1 MNAEKLYGRLV
12 TWPKAIEPP
21 ILCHTLPAF
30 KQGICQRCG
39 QKERAKL
46 ANNGFYCLKCLNMG
60 RVSTNDCLL
69 TIPEPNLFQ
78 SQSHL
83 RWTGRLTS
91 QQKQV
96 SQDLMASYDRRENRL
111 VWAVTG
117 AGKTEMLF
125 PLIDYAL
132 RGKGRVAILTPR
144 VDVVLELA
152 PRLEAAFDCPI
163 QVLYGQHGSRYQYS
177 QLVLATTHQALRFYR
192 AFDLLIID
200 EVDAFPF
207 RGDAA
212 LSYAV
217 LRAQKIQSSVVYL
230 TATPTADLK
239 RLVKQKK
246 LAQSYLPQRFH
257 QGLLPQIQVQ
267 RVGNWRKHPPKKLLT
282 AVQLWVNQQNPFL
295 IFVPRVKDLV
305 RVFDYLQ
312 RFQTIK
318 GTTVHAA
325 DPDRAEK
332 VRDLRSGAYRY
343 LITTTILERGVTLPA
358 LEVVVLGADDSVFST
373 AALVQIAGRVGRSKE
388 HPDGLVLAL
397 VQEPTLKLRAARQ
410 QIADLNNRAKQV
422 AGVSTDSQEGDE
434 N

>member
-1 MNAEKLYGRLV
+1 
-12 TWPKAIEPP
+12 
-21 ILCHTLPAF
+21 
-30 KQGICQRCG
+30 
-39 QKERAKL
+39 
-46 ANNGFYCLKCLNMG
+46 MG

-78 SQSHL
+78 AESHL
-83 RWTGRLTS
+83 RWSGQLTN
-91 QQKQV
+91 QQEQV
-96 SQDLMASYDRRENRL
+96 SQELMASYDRRENRL

-125 PLIDYAL
+125 PLIDHAL
-132 RGKGRVAILTPR
+132 QGRGRVAILTPR

-163 QVLYGQHGSRYQYS
+163 QVLYGQHGSRYRYS

-207 RGDAA
+207 RGDTA

-217 LRAQKIQSSVVYL
+217 LRAQKNQASVVYL
-230 TATPTADLK
+230 TATPTADLR

-257 QGLLPQIQVQ
+257 QGFLPQIQVQ
-267 RVGNWRKHPPKKLLT
+267 RVGNWRKHPPKRLLT
-282 AVQLWVNQQNPFL
+282 AVQSWVNQQNPFL
-295 IFVPRVKDLV
+295 VFVPRVKDLV

-312 RFQTIK
+312 KFQTIK
-318 GTTVHAA
+318 GATVHAA

-332 VRDLRSGAYRY
+332 VRGLRSGTYRY
-343 LITTTILERGVTLPA
+343 LVTTTILERGVTLPA
-358 LEVVVLGADDSVFST
+358 LEVVILGADDSVFST
-373 AALVQIAGRVGRSKE
+373 AALVQIAGRVGRSKDY
-388 HPDGLVLAL
+388 PDGLVLAL
-397 VQEPTLKLRAARQ
+397 VQEPTLKLRMARQ
-410 QIADLNNRAKQV
+410 QIADLNNRAKGM
-422 AGVSTDSQEGDE
+422 ASVSTDRQEDE

>member
-12 TWPKAIEPP
+12 TWPKAVEPP

-46 ANNGFYCLKCLNMG
+46 ANNVFYCLKCLNMG

-78 SQSHL
+78 AQSHL

-91 QQKQV
+91 KQKQV

-318 GTTVHAA
+318 GTTVHAG

-332 VRDLRSGAYRY
+332 VRDLRSGTYRY

-358 LEVVVLGADDSVFST
+358 LEVAVLGADDSVFST

-422 AGVSTDSQEGDE
+422 VGVPTDSQEGDE